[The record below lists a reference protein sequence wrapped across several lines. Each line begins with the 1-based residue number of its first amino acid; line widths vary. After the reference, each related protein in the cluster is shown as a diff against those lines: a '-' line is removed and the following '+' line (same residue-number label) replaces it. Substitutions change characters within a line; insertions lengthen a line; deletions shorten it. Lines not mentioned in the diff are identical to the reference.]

1 MVRRTSGLLWLSIAA
16 SLFLL
21 TACDEQEQGRILRYE
36 KGTYLGP
43 PDQQLDQ
50 ETLDRLRQRARLQQG
65 S

>member
-1 MVRRTSGLLWLSIAA
+1 MVRRTSALLVMPIVAA
-16 SLFLL
+16 LL
-21 TACDEQEQGRILRYE
+21 LLAGCDEAEQGRILRYE
-36 KGTYLGP
+36 KGTYLGE

>member
-1 MVRRTSGLLWLSIAA
+1 MVRRTSGLLWLPIAA
-16 SLFLL
+16 SLILL

-36 KGTYLGP
+36 KGTYLGQ

-50 ETLDRLRQRARLQQG
+50 KTLDQLRQRARLQQG